1 MTTTPSQISV
11 GPGQSPGF
19 QASVMVENCT
29 GHSGP
34 FPTTPIWFGPR
45 SPFQWDGTHVSTTAG
60 ADRDLIFEGYVLE
73 TDDNCFPRF
82 YRRRGDGRAKA
93 CKMFCNPQCYSETVT
108 CAQQTAACSLCF
120 RCCRDTAFTAICKG
134 QEVRSAQIAF
144 NICKIGCVTDVGCDG
159 ANQFLPPISCTSSF

>member
-1 MTTTPSQISV
+1 
-11 GPGQSPGF
+11 
-19 QASVMVENCT
+19 MVENCT

-93 CKMFCNPQCYSETVT
+93 CKKFCNLQCYSTAGVQT
-108 CAQQTAACSLCF
+108 CAAQTPSCTLCF
-120 RCCRDTAFTAICKG
+120 SCCIDLYSTSICKG
-134 QEVRSAQIAF
+134 ENTASAGEGFRHCKF
-144 NICKIGCVTDVGCDG
+144 NCVVDKG
-159 ANQFLPPISCTSSF
+159 CTSSPPLPTFLPCIGGS